1 MLFAFCRQPTHIA
14 GESWQLAGR
23 RRFRSRTGI
32 QLEATCADRPERL
45 GLIPER
51 GGLQTL
57 PPVGPA
63 GFLAMQAV
71 PVEL

>member
-1 MLFAFCRQPTHIA
+1 MLCAFFATERSLP
-14 GESWQLAGR
+14 GESWQPSGG

-71 PVEL
+71 PVE